1 METNTTELIP
11 EEMEKAAGCGLITKP
26 FNPFS
31 IPGLKPKKTRP
42 ADEQESNQICNHSS
56 GINSMSH

>member
-11 EEMEKAAGCGLITKP
+11 EEMEKAAGCGLITKS

-42 ADEQESNQICNHSS
+42 ADEQESN
-56 GINSMSH
+56 